1 MAMRIT
7 TKMMQNR
14 SLNNLNTNKTLQ
26 EKLTT
31 QLSTMKKITRPSDDP
46 VIAIR
51 SLKLN
56 STLNKIDQY
65 YEDTV
70 LVSYFMLELT
80 KGL

>member
-46 VIAIR
+46 QPERAPR
-51 SLKLN
+51 SFYDRPLW
-56 STLNKIDQY
+56 
-65 YEDTV
+65 
-70 LVSYFMLELT
+70 
-80 KGL
+80 

>member
-31 QLSTMKKITRPSDDP
+31 QLSTMKKMPR
-46 VIAIR
+46 AGW
-51 SLKLN
+51 N
-56 STLNKIDQY
+56 
-65 YEDTV
+65 
-70 LVSYFMLELT
+70 
-80 KGL
+80 